1 MAWARVGILLC
12 AFGLAGCALIFPFQR
27 VAVDATPGDSAI
39 FVDGKPIGVSPQSLN
54 LRADQDHS
62 VFVKRHGYRPE
73 LVILR
78 SLRDTGRPR
87 LEPAAVK
94 VTLMPVTPG
103 REVEVEV
110 EQPGPGGAP
119 PAQP

>member
-1 MAWARVGILLC
+1 ME
-12 AFGLAGCALIFPFQR
+12 
-27 VAVDATPGDSAI
+27 ATPGDSAI
-39 FVDGKPIGVSPQSLN
+39 YVDGKPIGVSPKSLN
-54 LRADQDHS
+54 LRADKDHS

-110 EQPGPGGAP
+110 ERPAPGETP

>member
-1 MAWARVGILLC
+1 MGRGIAAVALALL
-12 AFGLAGCALIFPFQR
+12 ASGCALIFPFQR
-27 VAVDATPGDSAI
+27 VAVEATPGDSAI
-39 FVDGKPIGVSPQSLN
+39 YVDGKPIGVSPKSLN
-54 LRADQDHS
+54 LRADKDHS

-110 EQPGPGGAP
+110 ERPAPGETP